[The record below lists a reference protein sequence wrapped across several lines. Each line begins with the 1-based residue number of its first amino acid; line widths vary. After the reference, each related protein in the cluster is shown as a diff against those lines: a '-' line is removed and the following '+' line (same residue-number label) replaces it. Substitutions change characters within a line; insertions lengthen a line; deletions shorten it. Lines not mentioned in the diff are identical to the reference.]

1 MLSLKVVV
9 EQKGTLGFPH
19 PTLFLQFTDSVY
31 LKGQE
36 EEIILLLG
44 N

>member
-19 PTLFLQFTDSVY
+19 PTLSLQLTDTLY
-31 LKGQE
+31 LKGRD